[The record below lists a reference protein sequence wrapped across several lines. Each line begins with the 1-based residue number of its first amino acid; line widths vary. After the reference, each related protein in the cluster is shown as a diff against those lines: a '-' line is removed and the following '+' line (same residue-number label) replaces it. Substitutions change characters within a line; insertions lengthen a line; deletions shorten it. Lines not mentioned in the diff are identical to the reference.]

1 MMSVTGSEE
10 LVDVSQQPDERRE
23 EISPSRAMS
32 REDDREDF
40 PEDAPREE
48 PARDGS
54 FGGMPLHRLVRPRL
68 GRRHQPVG
76 CLSRGGDTPVD
87 VAALL
92 KGGDVLTDPS
102 GFCTCSHTSLHFFP
116 APGRG
121 PEVAEFNASELGLV
135 GPGAFGEGVGAPADV
150 AAMPAPSLSRLSESY
165 PQWEHTK
172 SGSSPATEI
181 GRAHV

>member
-1 MMSVTGSEE
+1 MSVTGSEE
-10 LVDVSQQPDERRE
+10 LVDVSQQPEEHRE

-48 PARDGS
+48 PALEGS
-54 FGGMPLHRLVRPRL
+54 FAGMPLYRLVRPRL
-68 GRRHQPVG
+68 GRRHHPVG
-76 CLSRGGDTPVD
+76 CRSRGGDAPAE

-121 PEVAEFNASELGLV
+121 PEVAEFKASELGLV
-135 GPGAFGEGVGAPADV
+135 GPGAFGEGVSAPILFLASRAELTSLTV
-150 AAMPAPSLSRLSESY
+150 RSPTPSSDFA
-165 PQWEHTK
+165 
-172 SGSSPATEI
+172 GSDPELCMA
-181 GRAHV
+181 